1 MEPQQS
7 LENVLSSK
15 LSSDSVSLPLQF
27 SFLTLFPEIFGSVLG
42 ASLLGKAQKKGL
54 VSYSLVNI
62 RDFALDKHRTTD
74 DTPYGGGEGMVLKVD
89 VLYAAWESACVRPP
103 LSGKRATLLLSPQ
116 GELLTQD
123 LAKEL
128 SSYSELILV
137 CGHYEGVDERF
148 IDLCVDREISIGDYV
163 LTGGELPALVVAD
176 AVTRLI
182 PGVVGNERSLTQD
195 SLENSFLKYPQY
207 TRPREFKGLE
217 VPDILLSG
225 DHEAISLWRQA
236 QSRERTRRKR
246 PDLLS
251 KAPQVKVRT

>member
-7 LENVLSSK
+7 LESGPSSK
-15 LSSDSVSLPLQF
+15 LSSDGASLPLRF

-42 ASLLGKAQKKGL
+42 ASLLGKAQKRGL
-54 VSYSLVNI
+54 VSYHVVNI

-74 DTPYGGGEGMVLKVD
+74 DTPYGGGEGMVLKAD
-89 VLYAAWESACVRPP
+89 VLYAAWESARAQRP
-103 LSGKRATLLLSPQ
+103 LSGRRATLLLSPQ
-116 GELLTQD
+116 GELLTQN

-128 SSYSELILV
+128 SSYSDLILV

-148 IDLCVDREISIGDYV
+148 IDLCVDGEISIGDYV
-163 LTGGELPALVVAD
+163 LTGGELPALVLAD

-195 SLENSFLKYPQY
+195 SLENHLLKYPQY

-225 DHEAISLWRQA
+225 DHEAIAAWREA
-236 QSRERTRRKR
+236 QSWERTRQKR

-251 KAPQVKVRT
+251 KAVEAKVHT